1 MLQKQTDE
9 VDKKIKDVESRES
22 NIRMWNEYH
31 KKKDEKMKKTI
42 EEMTIQ
48 RVENERVS
56 DALTKQKVDV
66 EKRERIVNGLM
77 EQAKADADET
87 RKSKTLMSVE
97 MKKQLAA
104 GKIQKLYYVMHN
116 RRMAKT
122 RQALREQVCLLE
134 EDVP

>member
-1 MLQKQTDE
+1 MFPPWGAAGWLAIQSG
-9 VDKKIKDVESRES
+9 VHCSR
-22 NIRMWNEYH
+22 
-31 KKKDEKMKKTI
+31 
-42 EEMTIQ
+42 Q
-48 RVENERVS
+48 RSRQDCGFKLER
-56 DALTKQKVDV
+56 
-66 EKRERIVNGLM
+66 
-77 EQAKADADET
+77 
-87 RKSKTLMSVE
+87 SKTLMSVE